1 MDLYRNSTGGAMS
14 MSIAI
19 LGNVRTPKY
28 TYNYPLCWSISLCWS
43 LPLVHDVHVPTF
55 VAAVDPLFV
64 GHLMIP
70 NSHSIMELKHNHW
83 ESTSFI
89 MASDMFIFS
98 CCFFFF
104 QSMIIPDLSHEFSQY
119 PGFIYWFPMKN
130 PGFSTKKTPRDGI
143 PWVPGHPRHVPP
155 TAGDGARGTASM
167 AWRVHQDQRRG
178 HGSWVK
184 KTWAFPTCFPMC
196 FPMCF
201 RKTEDFM
208 EKKQTDDD
216 IW

>member
-1 MDLYRNSTGGAMS
+1 MLIPQEGPCPCHS

-70 NSHSIMELKHNHW
+70 NSHSIMELKHNHS

-89 MASDMFIFS
+89 MASDIFIFFLL
-98 CCFFFF
+98 FFLFSINDYPRF
-104 QSMIIPDLSHEFSQY
+104 IP
-119 PGFIYWFPMKN
+119 
-130 PGFSTKKTPRDGI
+130 
-143 PWVPGHPRHVPP
+143 
-155 TAGDGARGTASM
+155 
-167 AWRVHQDQRRG
+167 
-178 HGSWVK
+178 
-184 KTWAFPTCFPMC
+184 
-196 FPMCF
+196 
-201 RKTEDFM
+201 
-208 EKKQTDDD
+208 
-216 IW
+216 